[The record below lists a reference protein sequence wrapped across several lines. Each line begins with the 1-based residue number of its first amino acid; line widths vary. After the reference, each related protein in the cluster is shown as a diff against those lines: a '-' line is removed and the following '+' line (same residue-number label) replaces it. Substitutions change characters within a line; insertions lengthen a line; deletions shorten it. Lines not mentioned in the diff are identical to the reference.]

1 MQSNMNQPIPPSLTR
16 TARRLSVT
24 AVELVLEIID
34 VLPLD
39 RVLDLLAAENSIDDG
54 GSALKAAISRSAA
67 WSSLRDVDL
76 GRLSKLWVA
85 FNQLSLL
92 ITDRRVVSS
101 RFRLPEMDYMCY
113 DFKKRKTTG
122 LEFMEKLEKD
132 LETIFNNEIL
142 WDENFFGNQRNSRN
156 VSLRAVCQ
164 FTPDHVDLSDYYP
177 TDGVPKE
184 RPEGSRMKTVAECI
198 ELLPHLFD
206 GHRRLKEARSSELRH
221 LADLFEMYP
230 GYLMS
235 SKSGYYGVKNP
246 RHIPRELRGRART
259 WKKSKSYMMYHHPVL
274 VPQDIC
280 FRIFSVFFENIRLPT
295 RDEDD
300 KESKDQRMERKIATM
315 IPADLRKNFRTAAEG
330 IDSID
335 TYEGSFPRA
344 WSSVSE
350 QDYIDFQRVVTR
362 DRWKMRTESRKY
374 GNFFPATPKEL
385 AWLDSF
391 LRCVKW
397 IESHNVTWAE
407 DFQKYP
413 SRYHN
418 RSRRGIDM
426 NTYGKTTPPKTEM
439 LLELSDFR
447 DFIDN
452 APLEEVAR
460 QLKADHDLSKHGL
473 SKGTET
479 ARLPSLTAL
488 YMPKWPSARAV
499 DVARCIWPGGW
510 GQTWDRQIAGWRYNS
525 MIKSI
530 KDRLKKPQQKEAADG
545 LKSEDVQGYQ
555 KQISQRQLCYVC
567 SRSLSQ
573 EQRHKTLGSMCFACS
588 DFNLVERAYSMPG
601 HLWLLQKTALVTGA
615 RINLG
620 FHTALRLL
628 RCGAFVISSSRYPE
642 DAFSR
647 YQKELDFENWKD
659 RLRIVG
665 ADFRAAKDA
674 FALVEAT
681 KAILRKEDRR
691 LDILINNA
699 AQTLSDPINKEQ
711 IATTRE
717 QELLEQSGA
726 SDAVNQVVVR
736 SGYTA
741 RVRGGAT
748 LPGISGQD
756 MDLLEASSPTD
767 SAVIETPMSNMQI
780 SSPPGPSSWVQS
792 LSDIPY
798 EDVITAHSVNTFVPL
813 ILIRE
818 LLPGMQDGHNVN
830 VSSREGIFETDR
842 NSSAKRGHHVHTNM
856 SKAGRNMITETEA
869 ATAWKKHKV
878 AMNTV
883 DPGYMSAAPEY
894 EDARGGERPIGWEDG
909 ASRVLWPIARSVRE
923 QKDPETM
930 HVRKDYAPMWGRF
943 LKHYGAVRVD
953 ARMSQ

>member
-1 MQSNMNQPIPPSLTR
+1 
-16 TARRLSVT
+16 
-24 AVELVLEIID
+24 
-34 VLPLD
+34 
-39 RVLDLLAAENSIDDG
+39 
-54 GSALKAAISRSAA
+54 
-67 WSSLRDVDL
+67 
-76 GRLSKLWVA
+76 
-85 FNQLSLL
+85 
-92 ITDRRVVSS
+92 
-101 RFRLPEMDYMCY
+101 
-113 DFKKRKTTG
+113 
-122 LEFMEKLEKD
+122 
-132 LETIFNNEIL
+132 
-142 WDENFFGNQRNSRN
+142 
-156 VSLRAVCQ
+156 
-164 FTPDHVDLSDYYP
+164 
-177 TDGVPKE
+177 
-184 RPEGSRMKTVAECI
+184 
-198 ELLPHLFD
+198 
-206 GHRRLKEARSSELRH
+206 
-221 LADLFEMYP
+221 
-230 GYLMS
+230 
-235 SKSGYYGVKNP
+235 
-246 RHIPRELRGRART
+246 
-259 WKKSKSYMMYHHPVL
+259 
-274 VPQDIC
+274 
-280 FRIFSVFFENIRLPT
+280 
-295 RDEDD
+295 
-300 KESKDQRMERKIATM
+300 M
-315 IPADLRKNFRTAAEG
+315 IPADLRKDFRTAAEG

-344 WSSVSE
+344 WSSVYE

-362 DRWKMRTESRKY
+362 DRWNVSTDSRKY
-374 GNFFPATPKEL
+374 GNFFPATTKEI

-413 SRYHN
+413 SRYYN

-426 NTYGKTTPPKTEM
+426 NTYGETTPPKTEM

-452 APLEEVAR
+452 APVEEVAR
-460 QLKADHDLSKHGL
+460 QLQADHDLSKHDQ

-479 ARLPSLTAL
+479 AGLPSLTAL
-488 YMPKWPSARAV
+488 YMPKWPSTRAV
-499 DVARCIWPGGW
+499 EVARCIWPEGW

-545 LKSEDVQGYQ
+545 LKSEDVQRYQ
-555 KQISQRQLCYVC
+555 NQIPQRQLCYVC

-573 EQRHKTLGSMCFACS
+573 EQRHKTLGSIFQS
-588 DFNLVERAYSMPG
+588 G
-601 HLWLLQKTALVTGA
+601 T
-615 RINLG
+615 
-620 FHTALRLL
+620 
-628 RCGAFVISSSRYPE
+628 
-642 DAFSR
+642 
-647 YQKELDFENWKD
+647 
-659 RLRIVG
+659 
-665 ADFRAAKDA
+665 AKDA

-681 KAILRKEDRR
+681 KVILRKEDRR
-691 LDILINNA
+691 LDIWINNA
-699 AQTLSDPINKEQ
+699 AQTLTDPINKEQ

-717 QELLEQSGA
+717 KELLEQSGA

-756 MDLLEASSPTD
+756 MKLLEASSPTD
-767 SAVIETPMSNMQI
+767 SAVIETPMSNTQI
-780 SSPPGPSSWVQS
+780 SLPPGPSSWVQS

-818 LLPGMQDGHNVN
+818 LLPGMQDGHIVN

-856 SKAGRNMITETEA
+856 SKAGLNMITETEA

-878 AMNTV
+878 AMNTA

>member
-1 MQSNMNQPIPPSLTR
+1 MQSNMKQPIPPSLTR
-16 TARRLSVT
+16 TAHHLSVT
-24 AVELVLEIID
+24 PVEF
-34 VLPLD
+34 VLPIIHALPLH
-39 RVLDLLAAENSIDDG
+39 RVLDLLAAERSIDDG
-54 GSALKAAISRSAA
+54 GSALEAAIRTSDP

-92 ITDRRVVSS
+92 ITDRRV
-101 RFRLPEMDYMCY
+101 
-113 DFKKRKTTG
+113 KATG

-132 LETIFNNEIL
+132 LETIFNDEIL
-142 WDENFFGNQRNSRN
+142 WDENFFGNQRNSRS
-156 VSLRAVCQ
+156 VSLKAVCQ

-177 TDGVPKE
+177 PHGVPKE
-184 RPEGSRMKTVAECI
+184 RPEGSRMKTVADCI
-198 ELLPHLFD
+198 ELLPHLFS

-235 SKSGYYGVKNP
+235 SKSGYYGVKNTQ
-246 RHIPRELRGRART
+246 HITRELRGRART
-259 WKKSKSYMMYHHPVL
+259 WKKSKSYMMYRHPVL
-274 VPQDIC
+274 VPQDVC
-280 FRIFSVFFENIRLPT
+280 FRIFSVYFENVRLPT
-295 RDEDD
+295 RDRDEDD
-300 KESKDQRMERKIATM
+300 KESEDQRMERKIAT
-315 IPADLRKNFRTAAEG
+315 IAGINADLRKDFHTAAAG
-330 IDSID
+330 IKSIH
-335 TYEGSFPRA
+335 TYEGSFPRLS
-344 WSSVSE
+344 SSVSE
-350 QDYIDFQRVVTR
+350 QDYIDFQREVRR
-362 DRWKMRTESRKY
+362 DRWTVSTEARKY
-374 GNFFPATPKEL
+374 GNFFPATPKEM

-397 IESHNVTWAE
+397 IESHNVAWAE
-407 DFQKYP
+407 DFQWYP
-413 SRYHN
+413 SRYYN

-452 APLEEVAR
+452 APVEEVAR
-460 QLKADHDLSKHGL
+460 QLQADHDLSKE
-473 SKGTET
+473 TET
-479 ARLPSLTAL
+479 AGLPSLTAL

-499 DVARCIWPGGW
+499 EVAKCIRPEGW
-510 GQTWDRQIAGWRYNS
+510 GQRWDRQMAGWRYAS

-545 LKSEDVQGYQ
+545 LKSENVQGYQ
-555 KQISQRQLCYVC
+555 NQIPQRQLCYVC

-573 EQRHKTLGSMCFACS
+573 EQRHKTLGSMCVACG

-601 HLWLLQKTALVTGA
+601 HLWLFRKTALVTGA

-628 RCGAFVISSSRYPE
+628 RCGAFVIASSRYPE
-642 DAFSR
+642 DALSR
-647 YQKELDFENWKD
+647 YQKELDFEKWKG

-681 KAILRKEDRR
+681 KAILRAEDRR

-699 AQTLSDPINKEQ
+699 AQTLTDPVDKEQ
-711 IATTRE
+711 IATARE

-726 SDAVNQVVVR
+726 SDADSQVVMR
-736 SGYTA
+736 RGYTA
-741 RVRGGAT
+741 RVRGGAF

-756 MDLLEASSPTD
+756 TSLLEAASQTD

-818 LLPGMQDGHNVN
+818 LLPGMQDGHIVN

-856 SKAGRNMITETEA
+856 SKAGLNMITETEA

-930 HVRKDYAPMWGRF
+930 HVRKDYAPIWGRF

-953 ARMSQ
+953 TRLSQ

>member
-1 MQSNMNQPIPPSLTR
+1 
-16 TARRLSVT
+16 
-24 AVELVLEIID
+24 
-34 VLPLD
+34 
-39 RVLDLLAAENSIDDG
+39 
-54 GSALKAAISRSAA
+54 
-67 WSSLRDVDL
+67 
-76 GRLSKLWVA
+76 
-85 FNQLSLL
+85 
-92 ITDRRVVSS
+92 
-101 RFRLPEMDYMCY
+101 
-113 DFKKRKTTG
+113 
-122 LEFMEKLEKD
+122 
-132 LETIFNNEIL
+132 
-142 WDENFFGNQRNSRN
+142 
-156 VSLRAVCQ
+156 
-164 FTPDHVDLSDYYP
+164 
-177 TDGVPKE
+177 
-184 RPEGSRMKTVAECI
+184 
-198 ELLPHLFD
+198 
-206 GHRRLKEARSSELRH
+206 
-221 LADLFEMYP
+221 
-230 GYLMS
+230 
-235 SKSGYYGVKNP
+235 
-246 RHIPRELRGRART
+246 
-259 WKKSKSYMMYHHPVL
+259 
-274 VPQDIC
+274 
-280 FRIFSVFFENIRLPT
+280 
-295 RDEDD
+295 
-300 KESKDQRMERKIATM
+300 M
-315 IPADLRKNFRTAAEG
+315 IPADLRKDFRTAAEG

-344 WSSVSE
+344 WSSVYE

-362 DRWKMRTESRKY
+362 DRWNVSTDSRKY
-374 GNFFPATPKEL
+374 GNFFPATTKEI

-413 SRYHN
+413 SRYYN

-426 NTYGKTTPPKTEM
+426 NTYGETTPPKTEM

-452 APLEEVAR
+452 APVEEVAR
-460 QLKADHDLSKHGL
+460 QLQADHDLSKHDQ

-479 ARLPSLTAL
+479 AGLPSLTAL
-488 YMPKWPSARAV
+488 YMPKWPSTRAV
-499 DVARCIWPGGW
+499 EVARCIWPEGW

-545 LKSEDVQGYQ
+545 LKSEDVQRYQ
-555 KQISQRQLCYVC
+555 NQIPQRQLCYVC

-573 EQRHKTLGSMCFACS
+573 EQRHKTLGSMCVACG

-628 RCGAFVISSSRYPE
+628 RCGAFVIASSRYPE
-642 DAFSR
+642 VAFSR
-647 YQKELDFENWKD
+647 YQKELDFEDWKD
-659 RLRIVG
+659 RLRI
-665 ADFRAAKDA
+665 
-674 FALVEAT
+674 AT
-681 KAILRKEDRR
+681 KVILRKEDRR
-691 LDILINNA
+691 LDIWINNA
-699 AQTLSDPINKEQ
+699 AQTLTDPINKEQ

-717 QELLEQSGA
+717 KELLEQSGA

-756 MDLLEASSPTD
+756 MKLLEASSPTD
-767 SAVIETPMSNMQI
+767 SAVIETPMSNTQI
-780 SSPPGPSSWVQS
+780 SLPPGPSSWVQS

-818 LLPGMQDGHNVN
+818 LLPGMQDGHIVN

-856 SKAGRNMITETEA
+856 SKAGLNMITETEA

-878 AMNTV
+878 AMNTA